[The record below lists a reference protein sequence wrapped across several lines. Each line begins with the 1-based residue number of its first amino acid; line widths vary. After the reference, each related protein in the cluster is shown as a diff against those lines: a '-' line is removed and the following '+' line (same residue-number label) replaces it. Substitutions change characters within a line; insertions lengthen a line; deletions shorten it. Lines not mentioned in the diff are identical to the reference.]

1 MIKEKEKMEIKSEG
15 ENDEQNED
23 NLIIRGREKNVVIK
37 KRRKMSFP

>member
-1 MIKEKEKMEIKSEG
+1 MGIKSEG